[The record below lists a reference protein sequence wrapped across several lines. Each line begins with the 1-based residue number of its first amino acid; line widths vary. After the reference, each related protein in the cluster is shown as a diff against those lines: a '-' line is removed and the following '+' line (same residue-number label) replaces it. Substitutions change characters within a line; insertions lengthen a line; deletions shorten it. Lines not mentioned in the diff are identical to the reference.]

1 MNRDRRAPAPARRKA
16 RGDARLA
23 QEVIGHF
30 AQLGR
35 AIGAPKSFGAIYG
48 CLFVSTRPRP
58 FEEIVREVRLSTGSV
73 SQGLKVLRSLGAAHT
88 VVIAGDRRDHYVAE
102 TRLRHLVIGF
112 LRGSVEGELSQG
124 EERLQRLVDLAAGLP
139 SRNGN
144 HALAERLELL
154 QRWHAQA
161 RSVIPAVLQL
171 LGGAST
177 PTGI

>member
-1 MNRDRRAPAPARRKA
+1 VNGTRQAPVSPRRKTPAREP
-16 RGDARLA
+16 LA

-35 AIGAPKSFGAIYG
+35 AIGAPKSLGAIYG
-48 CLFVSTRPRP
+48 CLFLSARPLA

-88 VVIAGDRRDHYVAE
+88 MVIAGDRRDHYVAE
-102 TRLRHLVIGF
+102 TRLRQLVLGL

-124 EERLQRLVDLAAGLP
+124 EERLERLVQLAATLP
-139 SRNGN
+139 PRNGN
-144 HALAERLELL
+144 KAVADRLELL

-161 RSVIPAVLQL
+161 RSIIPAVMQL
-171 LGGAST
+171 LGGVAAN
-177 PTGI
+177 GL